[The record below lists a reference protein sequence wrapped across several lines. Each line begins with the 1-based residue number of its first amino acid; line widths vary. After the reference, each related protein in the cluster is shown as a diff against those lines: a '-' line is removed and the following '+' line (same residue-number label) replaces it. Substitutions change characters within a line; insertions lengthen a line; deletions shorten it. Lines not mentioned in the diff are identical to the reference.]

1 MIFCKFRFCP
11 ARLLLIGLP
20 TNPAKGGKPIV
31 EESTATIMMITINT
45 IMIMIMMITII
56 TTSSIIIITKTPIT
70 ITMSGHDARRPKQG
84 R

>member
-31 EESTATIMMITINT
+31 EESTATIMMITIN
-45 IMIMIMMITII
+45 IMITIMMITII

-70 ITMSGHDARRPKQG
+70 ITMSGHNARRPKQG